1 MKFEWRMKSHVCL
14 KTYKVSTR
22 YSPSSRI
29 YAILKARSSIVRS
42 VGSLSWCA
50 AAATKLSYPTIDL
63 GACWTRHFEWGE
75 EGFRSPSP
83 FSLFTHEYRSG
94 SRIAAAAA
102 ATSTI
107 GTHLH
112 HGARLEIIVSC
123 NARTTSEPPHFQAR
137 LLRIRRAS
145 SIRVVDNVANVGKKN
160 RYRGIIKTYDCDLS
174 LPQVSY

>member
-1 MKFEWRMKSHVCL
+1 MIRGKYEIRMEDEEPCMPQ
-14 KTYKVSTR
+14 TYKVSTR

-102 ATSTI
+102 ATRRRRRS
-107 GTHLH
+107 
-112 HGARLEIIVSC
+112 
-123 NARTTSEPPHFQAR
+123 ARTYIMGP
-137 LLRIRRAS
+137 
-145 SIRVVDNVANVGKKN
+145 V
-160 RYRGIIKTYDCDLS
+160 
-174 LPQVSY
+174 